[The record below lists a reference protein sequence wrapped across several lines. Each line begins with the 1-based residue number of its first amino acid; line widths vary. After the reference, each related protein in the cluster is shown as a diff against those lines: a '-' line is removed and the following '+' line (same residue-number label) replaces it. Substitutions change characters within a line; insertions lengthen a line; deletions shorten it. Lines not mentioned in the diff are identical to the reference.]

1 MKFKIILKKI
11 IPPILIG
18 LLIGLLGANIPTMSK
33 NNQKSSQA
41 EIEKK
46 EKDQKASDYLDQL
59 EQQSNGIFK
68 RGDVLDRWDI
78 LAFSKIDK
86 AYNILK
92 NKQDKSSEE
101 IKIIDVL
108 KSYLDQVSP
117 LLAGEKKRIIDQ
129 FVPAGRLGFRNK
141 FYSKNLH
148 TEDLAIDIILNNGLP
163 QKYKYLFDKP
173 KPKKSSTSNKKSN
186 EPSSACFCMDALSG
200 GEIYGANAEQ
210 RSKCRKMY
218 ICFDNA
224 NTDCL
229 MGTSNTWDK
238 CYYN

>member
-1 MKFKIILKKI
+1 M
-11 IPPILIG
+11 IG

-78 LAFSKIDK
+78 VAFSKIDK

-101 IKIIDVL
+101 IIIIDVL
-108 KSYLDQVSP
+108 KSYLDQVFFIMKI
-117 LLAGEKKRIIDQ
+117 LKR
-129 FVPAGRLGFRNK
+129 K
-141 FYSKNLH
+141 
-148 TEDLAIDIILNNGLP
+148 
-163 QKYKYLFDKP
+163 
-173 KPKKSSTSNKKSN
+173 
-186 EPSSACFCMDALSG
+186 
-200 GEIYGANAEQ
+200 
-210 RSKCRKMY
+210 
-218 ICFDNA
+218 
-224 NTDCL
+224 
-229 MGTSNTWDK
+229 
-238 CYYN
+238 

>member
-1 MKFKIILKKI
+1 M
-11 IPPILIG
+11 IG
-18 LLIGLLGANIPTMSK
+18 LLIGLLGANIPTMAK
-33 NNQKSSQA
+33 NNQKSSLA

-59 EQQSNGIFK
+59 EQQTEGSFY
-68 RGDVLDRWDI
+68 GDDI
-78 LAFSKIDK
+78 LALSIIDN
-86 AYNILK
+86 AHNILK

-101 IKIIDVL
+101 IKIILVL
-108 KSYLDQVSP
+108 KAFLDQVFE
-117 LLAGEKKRIIDQ
+117 LFEGKQKYIYN
-129 FVPAGRLGFRNK
+129 VPTPYGGIKLWDEYRQNYLNAMDI
-141 FYSKNLH
+141 SK
-148 TEDLAIDIILNNGLP
+148 DIILNNGLP

-173 KPKKSSTSNKKSN
+173 KPKKSSPSNKKSN

-229 MGTSNTWDK
+229 LGASNTWDK

>member
-59 EQQSNGIFK
+59 EQQSNGIFS
-68 RGDVLDRWDI
+68 RGDVLDRGDI
-78 LAFSKIDK
+78 VAFSKIDK

-101 IKIIDVL
+101 IIIIDVL
-108 KSYLDQVSP
+108 KSYLDQVSK
-117 LLAGEKKRIIDQ
+117 LLAGEQNRIINQ
-129 FVPAGRLGFRNK
+129 TVPAGRLRFRNK
-141 FYSKNLH
+141 YYSKGLH

-173 KPKKSSTSNKKSN
+173 KPKKSSPSNKKSN

-229 MGTSNTWDK
+229 LGASNTWDK

>member
-1 MKFKIILKKI
+1 MKFKIIIKKI

-18 LLIGLLGANIPTMSK
+18 LLIGLLGANIPTMAK
-33 NNQKSSQA
+33 NNQKSSLA

-59 EQQSNGIFK
+59 EQQTEGSFY
-68 RGDVLDRWDI
+68 GDDI
-78 LAFSKIDK
+78 LALSIIDN
-86 AYNILK
+86 AHNILK

-101 IKIIDVL
+101 IKIILVL
-108 KSYLDQVSP
+108 KAFLDQVFE
-117 LLAGEKKRIIDQ
+117 LFEGKQKYIYN
-129 FVPAGRLGFRNK
+129 VPTPYGGIKLWDEYRQNYLNAMDI
-141 FYSKNLH
+141 SK
-148 TEDLAIDIILNNGLP
+148 DIILNNGLP

-173 KPKKSSTSNKKSN
+173 KPKKSSPSNKKSN

-229 MGTSNTWDK
+229 LGASNTWDK

>member
-59 EQQSNGIFK
+59 EQQTKGFFY
-68 RGDVLDRWDI
+68 GDDI
-78 LAFSKIDK
+78 LALSIIDN
-86 AYNILK
+86 AHNILK
-92 NKQDKSSEE
+92 NKQNKSSEE
-101 IKIIDVL
+101 IKIILVL
-108 KSYLDQVSP
+108 KAFLDQVFE
-117 LLAGEKKRIIDQ
+117 LLEGKQKYIYN
-129 FVPAGRLGFRNK
+129 VPTPYGGIKLWDEYHQNYLNAMDI
-141 FYSKNLH
+141 SK
-148 TEDLAIDIILNNGLP
+148 DIILNNGLP

-173 KPKKSSTSNKKSN
+173 KPKKSSPSNKKSN

-218 ICFDNA
+218 ICSDNA
-224 NTDCL
+224 RTDCL
-229 MGTSNTWDK
+229 LGASNTWDK
-238 CYYN
+238 CYYH